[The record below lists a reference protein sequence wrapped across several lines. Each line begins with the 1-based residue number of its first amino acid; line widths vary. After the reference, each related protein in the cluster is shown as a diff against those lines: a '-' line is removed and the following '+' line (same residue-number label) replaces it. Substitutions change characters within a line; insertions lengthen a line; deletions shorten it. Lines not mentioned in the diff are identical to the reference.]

1 MCKKKNDNLYLETG
15 LSQIETTEIL
25 VEKLEPLIKYITYN
39 IKRYKTP
46 VSMLLFYTDEDISK
60 KLHDYMRL
68 TDVIKTIKIGESYFN
83 FVFLLFTDNEGS
95 YEFLKNL
102 EISKLSKV
110 DNYFYYEELEP
121 EIYNIYNLLNS
132 YLFNIAKKES
142 FF

>member
-1 MCKKKNDNLYLETG
+1 VQEKNDNLYLETG

-60 KLHDYMRL
+60 KLHEYMRL

>member
-1 MCKKKNDNLYLETG
+1 MQEKNDNLYLETG

-60 KLHDYMRL
+60 KLHEYMRL